1 MKHSVQSI
9 YQRLSARHDL
19 PYRSRASTE
28 DIEYIAHEY
37 AHLLAL
43 YRKVDVTDYVN
54 LPSKDQLAF
63 LVQSYVRNLRTFQEM
78 DENEVDANAIVHAAF
93 TSWLPF
99 YSQHTY
105 IDVLVETALK
115 NMACDGWTSAKLRN
129 DILAMSRKSLIIEKA
144 TTLRKLLSEDMFD

>member
-19 PYRSRASTE
+19 PYRSRADVT

-43 YRKVDVTDYVN
+43 YQKVDVTDYVN
-54 LPSKDQLAF
+54 LPKDQLAF
-63 LVQSYVRNLRTFQEM
+63 LVQSYVRDLRTSREM
-78 DENEVDANAIVHAAF
+78 DDNEVDANAIVHAAF

-115 NMACDGWTSAKLRN
+115 NMACDGWTKENLREA
-129 DILAMSRKSLIIEKA
+129 ILHMSRKSLIIEKA

>member
-19 PYRSRASTE
+19 LYRSRADVS

-43 YRKVDVTDYVN
+43 YKNVDVTDYVN
-54 LPSKDQLAF
+54 LPKDQLAF

-105 IDVLVETALK
+105 IDVLVQTALK
-115 NMACDGWTSAKLRN
+115 NMACDGWTAAKLRN
-129 DILAMSRKSLIIEKA
+129 DILAMSRNSLIIEKA